1 MAIKVKIIN
10 QLEDNYSYVI
20 FCDKEK
26 KAVILDPAESKP
38 ILDFLL
44 SNNLSLKGILITHHH
59 SDHTQ
64 GIESIIKN
72 FNVNVYY
79 KGNIVGKC
87 EHIRYEVNKN
97 FYK

>member
-72 FNVNVYY
+72 FNVNVYSPN
-79 KGNIVGKC
+79 KNIVFTTDLINEKKK
-87 EHIRYEVNKN
+87 Y
-97 FYK
+97 